1 MALQKYHKGKRR
13 RHGSSDNELQIEEI
27 SPDDMAYDGDTEVL
41 RPDQYEEAESDF
53 GDDRALRRLW
63 PDTDD
68 ELAGRLRRL
77 SCDARTRSPR
87 RQYDGTHGQ
96 KRRSKDIDF
105 EQETPPRKR
114 TEIEV
119 SELVDGR
126 TEQRPIKR
134 RKKQTPKPSMA
145 HRVAKKQVTGTW
157 TDTSEKSDD
166 QDAGMESSNSA
177 AADVSSTPALG
188 NGSEDAM
195 DIG

>member
-1 MALQKYHKGKRR
+1 MALQKYHRGKRR
-13 RHGSSDNELQIEEI
+13 RHGSSDNELQIEEM

-41 RPDQYEEAESDF
+41 RPDQYEEADSDF
-53 GDDRALRRLW
+53 EDDRALRRLW

-77 SCDARTRSPR
+77 SCDARARTPK
-87 RQYDGTHGQ
+87 RQHDGSRGQ

-119 SELVDGR
+119 SELVDGQ
-126 TEQRPIKR
+126 TEQQPIKR
-134 RKKQTPKPSMA
+134 RKKRTPKPSMA
-145 HRVAKKQVTGTW
+145 HRVAKKKVTGTW
-157 TDTSEKSDD
+157 TDSSEKSDD

-177 AADVSSTPALG
+177 TADVSSTPAPG
-188 NGSEDAM
+188 NASEDAM